1 MFVFIVVGISE
12 LTEEEKEELLLR
24 DVDSGCTQLK
34 NAIAY
39 YQGCIEKMTEE
50 KQGSFMDSSCIV
62 DSLKRM
68 RT

>member
-1 MFVFIVVGISE
+1 MLVFTVVGISE

-34 NAIAY
+34 SAIAY
-39 YQGCIEKMTEE
+39 YQDCIEKMTEE
-50 KQGSFMDSSCIV
+50 KQGSFMESLSIV

>member
-1 MFVFIVVGISE
+1 MFTIVGISE

-24 DVDSGCTQLK
+24 DVDSGCAQLK

-39 YQGCIEKMTEE
+39 YQGCIDKMTEE

-62 DSLKRM
+62 DSL
-68 RT
+68 T